1 MKIIK
6 LEEIADK
13 VIKYQKLEK
22 NTLKVVE
29 ETTELNEVLIKR
41 LTKQPEDAPPLD
53 KVIEEMGDVMTRCFI
68 LARQLKITEQVQERM
83 FFKMKQLDEWM
94 SKRYEGVV

>member
-29 ETTELNEVLIKR
+29 ETTELNEVLINN
-41 LTKQPEDAPPLD
+41 Q
-53 KVIEEMGDVMTRCFI
+53 
-68 LARQLKITEQVQERM
+68 
-83 FFKMKQLDEWM
+83 KMHHH
-94 SKRYEGVV
+94 

>member
-1 MKIIK
+1 
-6 LEEIADK
+6 
-13 VIKYQKLEK
+13 
-22 NTLKVVE
+22 
-29 ETTELNEVLIKR
+29 
-41 LTKQPEDAPPLD
+41 
-53 KVIEEMGDVMTRCFI
+53 MGDVMTRCFI